1 MVEAEEGARTVKRG
15 PTGRPEASVVVV
27 THNSAAWIER
37 CLASLRRQDLKA
49 FYEVIVVDSGSTDE
63 TVELVRR
70 AHDWVKLLRA
80 ENRGFGAACNLGAT
94 HARGRVLAFV
104 NPDTETDPG
113 WLRELIAPL
122 AAGGRITT
130 SQVRLLGDPDR
141 LNTEGQTLHF
151 TGLGFV
157 RGYRSKA
164 ATDAQPRPVPG
175 FSGAAF
181 AVRRKD
187 FQRLS
192 GFDEN
197 IFLYADDTELSWRA
211 RRAGFE
217 ILVAPAS
224 VVYHQYR
231 LRLTAEKLQHLETG
245 RWILLRKH
253 YRWWHLLLYL
263 PSLLLVELMGWAFAL
278 RLGFSGVAAKARA
291 TRDGLRRAARPFRPR
306 PAAPVPSFAARR
318 IPFREAGFGWFVSI
332 LGAIPNLVFL
342 LNAFAWRRSRG
353 AR

>member
-1 MVEAEEGARTVKRG
+1 MEGARTAKRG
-15 PTGRPEASVVVV
+15 PTGKPEATVIVV
-27 THNSAAWIER
+27 THDSAAWIEP
-37 CLASLRRQDLKA
+37 CLGSLRRQELEVP
-49 FYEVIVVDSGSTDE
+49 YEVVVVDSGSTDD

-70 AHDWVKLLRA
+70 DHGWVRLLQS
-80 ENRGFGAACNLGAT
+80 ENRGFGAACNLGAK

-122 AAGGRITT
+122 AEGGRITT
-130 SQVRLLGDPDR
+130 SQVRLLGEPER

-164 ATDAQPRPVPG
+164 ATEAGPHPVPG

-181 AVRRKD
+181 AMLRTDFRR
-187 FQRLS
+187 LE
-192 GFDEN
+192 GFDES
-197 IFLYADDTELSWRA
+197 IFLYADDTEFSWRA

-217 ILVAPAS
+217 ILAAPAS
-224 VVYHQYR
+224 IVYHHYTF
-231 LRLTAEKLQHLETG
+231 RLTAEKLQHLETG

-253 YRWWHLLLYL
+253 YRWWYLLLYL
-263 PSLLLVELMGWAFAL
+263 PSLVLVELMSWVYAL
-278 RLGFSGVAAKARA
+278 RFGSSGLAAKARA

-306 PAAPVPSFAARR
+306 PAKPVSSFATRW
-318 IPFREAGFGWFVSI
+318 IPLRGAGFGWFVSV
-332 LGAIPNLVFL
+332 LGAIPNFVFL
-342 LNAFAWRRSRG
+342 LNAFAWLRSRG

>member
-1 MVEAEEGARTVKRG
+1 MRKVRTR
-15 PTGRPEASVVVV
+15 PTIRSPVVPAAGVIVV
-27 THNSAAWIER
+27 THNSAAWIRR

-49 FYEVIVVDSGSTDE
+49 SYEVIVVDSGSTDE

-70 AHDWVKLLRA
+70 GHDWVKLVRT
-80 ENRGFGAACNLGAT
+80 ENRGFGAACNLGARR
-94 HARGRVLAFV
+94 ARGRVLAFV
-104 NPDTETDPG
+104 NPDTESDPA

-122 AAGGRITT
+122 ADGGRIAT
-130 SQVRLLGDPDR
+130 SQVRLLGDPER

-157 RGYRSKA
+157 RGYMSKA
-164 ATDAQPRPVPG
+164 ATEAGPRPVPG

-181 AVRRKD
+181 ALLRAD
-187 FQRLS
+187 FERLE

-217 ILVAPAS
+217 ILGAPAS
-224 VVYHQYR
+224 VVYHQYK

-253 YRWWHLLLYL
+253 YRWWHLVLYL
-263 PSLLLVELMGWAFAL
+263 PSLVLVELMGWAYAL
-278 RLGFSGVAAKARA
+278 RLGFPGLAAKARA
-291 TRDGLRRAARPFRPR
+291 TRDGLRRPARPFRPR
-306 PAAPVPSFAARR
+306 SSTPVSSFASRR
-318 IPFREAGFGWFVSI
+318 IPFRKAGFGWFVST

-342 LNAFAWRRSRG
+342 LNAFAWHRFRG

>member
-1 MVEAEEGARTVKRG
+1 MEGARTAKRG
-15 PTGRPEASVVVV
+15 PTGRPGASVIVV
-27 THNSAAWIER
+27 THDSAAWIGR
-37 CLASLRRQDLKA
+37 CLGSLRRQKVERP
-49 FYEVIVVDSGSTDE
+49 YEVVVVDSGSTDD

-70 AHDWVKLLRA
+70 DHDWVKLFGA
-80 ENRGFGAACNLGAT
+80 ANRGFGAACNLGAK

-164 ATDAQPRPVPG
+164 TTDPKPRPVPG

-181 AVRRKD
+181 AMLRAD

-192 GFDEN
+192 GFDES

-224 VVYHQYR
+224 VVYHQYT
-231 LRLTAEKLQHLETG
+231 LRLTAEKFQHVETG

-263 PSLLLVELMGWAFAL
+263 PSLVLVELMSWAYAVG
-278 RLGFSGVAAKARA
+278 LGFSGVAAKARA
-291 TRDGLRRAARPFRPR
+291 TRDGSRRAARPFRPR
-306 PAAPVPSFAARR
+306 SSTPVSSFASRR
-318 IPFREAGFGWFVSI
+318 IPFRKAGFGWFVST

-342 LNAFAWRRSRG
+342 LNAFAWHRFRG
-353 AR
+353 VR